1 MTELFCSTA
10 GSCQIPAVRS
20 HEKRR
25 TAAPTPALHAISVP
39 ALASRCASTT
49 PNVSCVVGHCCSF
62 QPRSKLSHA
71 SPPTSAMKRP
81 GASSAS
87 RRPKQS
93 CQRLRSKNVYMN
105 ALLCAGLSSLRKT
118 GWAAALHSALLQPD
132 SLRAPMKSAD
142 SRLIHLASWSGSDNF
157 SGLVSPR
164 SYLSCHHARMPPQLL
179 TFHPFSSTFR
189 QTREIRPV

>member
-1 MTELFCSTA
+1 MFREPGEVS
-10 GSCQIPAVRS
+10 PEPERVRLS
-20 HEKRR
+20 HNDR
-25 TAAPTPALHAISVP
+25 
-39 ALASRCASTT
+39 LASLERARGRLVTPPQIRHPDITPRAAGELSSRASI
-49 PNVSCVVGHCCSF
+49 PIRIRRLDRAHPAPARVD
-62 QPRSKLSHA
+62 QSKV
-71 SPPTSAMKRP
+71 
-81 GASSAS
+81 
-87 RRPKQS
+87 
-93 CQRLRSKNVYMN
+93 VYMN
-105 ALLCAGLSSLRKT
+105 APLCAGLSSLRKT